1 METIEIGVWKKPSN
15 AREEAFRTLRTNI
28 QFCGDDIKVIM
39 VSSFAPSEGKSN
51 VVMSLAHSMA
61 EAGKRVLLLDT
72 DIRKSVMAGRYRIR
86 SVSGK
91 QIYGLSHYLSGQK
104 GLDEVICTVKDN
116 RKLDMILAGP
126 SVPNPTEILDKHYF
140 PELIAFARDHYDVV
154 IVDTAPIGMVID
166 AAVVAKYCD
175 GAILVVAQGEAKRRQ
190 LMEAKDQLAAS
201 GIRILGAVLN
211 KVDISKGSY
220 YGKYYGRYGA
230 YGNYGTYGSVD
241 VKEEE

>member
-1 METIEIGVWKKPSN
+1 MEKIEIGVWKKPSN

-39 VSSFAPSEGKSN
+39 ISSFAPSEGKTN

-86 SVSGK
+86 SVEGK
-91 QIYGLSHYLSGQK
+91 QLYGLSHYLSGQRR
-104 GLDEVICTVKDN
+104 LDEVICVVKDN
-116 RKLDMILAGP
+116 PKLDMILAGP

-140 PELIAFARDHYDVV
+140 PELIEFAREYYDVV

-175 GAILVVAQGEAKRRQ
+175 GAILVIAQGDAKRRQ
-190 LMEAKDQLAAS
+190 LIEAKEQLAAS

-211 KVDISKGSY
+211 KVDISKSSY
-220 YGKYYGRYGA
+220 YGKYYGKYGA
-230 YGNYGTYGSVD
+230 YGNYGNYEDLKAS
-241 VKEEE
+241 EEN

>member
-1 METIEIGVWKKPSN
+1 MELVEFGLWNKPSN

-28 QFCGDDIKVIM
+28 QFCGDDIKVVM
-39 VSSFAPSEGKSN
+39 VTSFAPSEGKSN
-51 VVMSLAHSMA
+51 VVMSLARSMA
-61 EAGKRVLLLDT
+61 EAGKRTLLIDT
-72 DIRKSVMAGRYRIR
+72 DIRKSVLAGRYRIR
-86 SVSGK
+86 AVSGNK
-91 QIYGLSHYLSGQK
+91 IFGLSHYLSGQK
-104 GLDEVICTVKDN
+104 GLDEVLCLVKDN
-116 RKLDMILAGP
+116 PKLDVMLAGP
-126 SVPNPTEILDKHYF
+126 AVPNPTEILDKHYF
-140 PELIAFARDHYDVV
+140 PELIEFAKEHYDIV

-190 LMEAKDQLAAS
+190 LIEAKEQLAAS

-230 YGNYGTYGSVD
+230 YGNYGNFEVD
-241 VKEEE
+241 DGK